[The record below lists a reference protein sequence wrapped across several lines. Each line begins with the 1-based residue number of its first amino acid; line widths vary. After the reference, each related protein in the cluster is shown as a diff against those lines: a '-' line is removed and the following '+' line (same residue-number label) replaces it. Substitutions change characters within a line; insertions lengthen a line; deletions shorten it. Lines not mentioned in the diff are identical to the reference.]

1 MRTDIYR
8 DPKVCLMADHLMN
21 PESLLNKFVN
31 QNMQCDMVVTRNVTR
46 CATVGATL
54 ATWGVMR
61 HRGKRRGDD
70 LFCAGA
76 TLWTIDDI
84 SDIPGFGA
92 AMESV
97 GWVID
102 DPEGLIFPNFF
113 AEYNVEVDTK
123 GKGTAAERQK
133 RYRERQKKKSN
144 GERDVTRGATGDG
157 REEERREELKKRE
170 NENGEQG
177 QPYIPEKMN
186 TPECLKAFEDWC
198 DYLDA
203 AGLDSINPRYNGPQA
218 EAVWKQAHRFGP
230 EKWPLCVQFSI
241 ANAYKSI
248 VEPAEPITKTRGKA
262 VKPKPDQDP
271 EFLKTL
277 EAYRRWP
284 DASDEHRQARARHL
298 GDTLLSIAKRIGGD
312 RFVAVTE
319 YTLPRLA
326 AEFSRLKDEVGNEP
340 F

>member
-1 MRTDIYR
+1 MTMTAHWI
-8 DPKVCLMADHLMN
+8 KVEKDTPAK
-21 PESLLNKFVN
+21 PE
-31 QNMQCDMVVTRNVTR
+31 
-46 CATVGATL
+46 
-54 ATWGVMR
+54 VMR
-61 HRGKRRGDD
+61 LAARLDIDEFTVVGHLIAFWSWVDSNLSPECPRTQGTIRGLDRIAGRAG
-70 LFCAGA
+70 FCE
-76 TLWTIDDI
+76 
-84 SDIPGFGA
+84 
-92 AMESV
+92 AMIAV
-97 GWVID
+97 GWLSHADGMFEI
-102 DPEGLIFPNFF
+102 PKMGRHMGKSAKMR
-113 AEYNVEVDTK
+113 AEDQEKKQRKRD
-123 GKGTAAERQK
+123 RQK
-133 RYRERQKKKSN
+133 ASEKRPPAQGTKS
-144 GERDVTRGATGDG
+144 GQCGDETGDQ
-157 REEERREELKKRE
+157 RREDEIRRKERE

-230 EKWPLCVQFSI
+230 ENWPLCVQFSI

-248 VEPAEPITKTRGKA
+248 VEPSEPSAKTRGKA

-271 EFLKTL
+271 EFLRTL

-298 GDTLLSIAKRIGGD
+298 GNTLLSIAKRIGGD

-326 AEFSRLKDEVGNEP
+326 AEFSRLKDEANEP

>member
-1 MRTDIYR
+1 MTAHWI
-8 DPKVCLMADHLMN
+8 KVEKDTATK
-21 PESLLNKFVN
+21 PE
-31 QNMQCDMVVTRNVTR
+31 
-46 CATVGATL
+46 
-54 ATWGVMR
+54 VMR
-61 HRGKRRGDD
+61 LAALLDIDEFTVVGHLIAFWSWVDSNLSPECPRTQGTIRGLDRIAGRTG
-70 LFCAGA
+70 FCE
-76 TLWTIDDI
+76 
-84 SDIPGFGA
+84 
-92 AMESV
+92 AMIAV
-97 GWVID
+97 GWLSHANGMFEI
-102 DPEGLIFPNFF
+102 PKMGRHMGKSAKLR
-113 AEYNVEVDTK
+113 AEDTEK
-123 GKGTAAERQK
+123 KAKKRSRQK
-133 RYRERQKKKSN
+133 LSPVCPPAQGTESGQTPDSL
-144 GERDVTRGATGDG
+144 GT
-157 REEERREELKKRE
+157 REEKRREEGKERE
-170 NENGEQG
+170 NGPQG
-177 QPYIPEKMN
+177 QPYIPERMN

-248 VEPAEPITKTRGKA
+248 VEPSEPIAKTRAKA
-262 VKPKPDQDP
+262 SKPKPDQDP

-284 DASDEHRQARARHL
+284 DASEEHRQARAGHL
-298 GDTLLSIAKRIGGD
+298 GDTLLRIAKRIGGD

-326 AEFSRLKDEVGNEP
+326 AEFSRVKEEVQNEP